1 MTSRSDKNRK
11 SKPVVR
17 QPEPRE
23 DDHLQ
28 NSAAPD
34 LLHNTA
40 EQAVPALTP
49 QTILRLQRVIGN
61 QAVQRLLVKRGLQ
74 KQEPPA
80 PQPVLGSTALQ
91 LRRQIMGAPNSR
103 LLIQRAPVKTW
114 AGEWDTNKYNIVKL
128 SEVRKADY
136 IKKHKLD
143 PDKPVGVDIELKF
156 HPGDKVDAKK
166 IGTLQTIVSFDKG
179 KISLPSGD
187 EATLNERTIPEGEEG
202 AGTRIDQLSDD
213 DYTNPLYATG
223 VAAEEDELGDT
234 ATNDQ
239 WGKHGFHF
247 KDEKGKIQEQDATLK
262 DKPTRP
268 DRGEN
273 ANQTF
278 ESTALA
284 IEGTQ
289 EGTYY
294 GSVQWGWESD
304 AKGNFKQLPL
314 SLKSNDVPTDT
325 FAAASE
331 RWNDSTSA
339 SGADTIDVPIVKGK
353 YVNSPLVWLVTNP
366 SRYQSTRTDKLPVN
380 ARVEVTDK
388 GEGKKFNQVSDEKY
402 VWWKVTVVDGDAI
415 GKVGWVMQHFLSDEK
430 VKTAGAAAGA
440 GAEVKG

>member
-1 MTSRSDKNRK
+1 MTLHTDKNRK
-11 SKPVVR
+11 SKVPSR
-17 QPEPRE
+17 QPEQH
-23 DDHLQ
+23 DDDALKQHDISSTTEGAL
-28 NSAAPD
+28 
-34 LLHNTA
+34 
-40 EQAVPALTP
+40 PALNP

-61 QAVQRLLVKRGLQ
+61 QAVQRLLAKRGLG
-74 KQEPPA
+74 KPASPA
-80 PQPVLGSTALQ
+80 PQPVPSSIALQ
-91 LRRQIMGAPNSR
+91 LRRQIGSTPNSR

-114 AGEWDTNKYNIVKL
+114 AGEWDTKKYNVVKL

-136 IKKHKLD
+136 IKKNKLD

-156 HPGDKVDAKK
+156 HPGEKVDAKL

-187 EATLNERTIPEGEEG
+187 AATLNERTIPEGEAG
-202 AGTRIDQLSDD
+202 AGTRVDQLSDD
-213 DYTNPLYATG
+213 DYTNPMYATG
-223 VAAEEDELGDT
+223 VAAEGDDLGDT

-247 KDEKGKIQEQDATLK
+247 KDEKGKLNEQDATLI

-289 EGTYY
+289 QGTYY

-325 FAAASE
+325 FAKASE

-339 SGADTIDVPIVKGK
+339 SGKDTIDVPIVKGK

-366 SRYQSTRTDKLPVN
+366 SQYKSTRTDKLPVN

-388 GEGKKFNQVSDEKY
+388 GEGKKFNQVSEDKY
-402 VWWKVTVVDGDAI
+402 IWWKVTVVDGDAI
-415 GKVGWVMQHFLSDEK
+415 GKVGWVMQHFLSDDK
-430 VKTAGAAAGA
+430 VKTAGA
-440 GAEVKG
+440 ETK